1 MLARLARQ
9 YPAMLRT
16 GFAYMSAY
24 RAEVVIWILST
35 TMPLIMYAMWASIAR
50 EAPIGRFDEA
60 AFASYFLAMLIVRQ
74 LSSAYIVWEL
84 NDAIRTG
91 RLSML
96 LVRPVH
102 PLVYYTAEHAG
113 AIPLRAAVLLPL
125 TLLAFALLPGLRF
138 SSEPAHVALALLSV
152 GLAFLLNFLLQALIG
167 LVALYTQQSL
177 SVMDAYFGVWAV
189 LSGYLFPLE
198 LIPNLA
204 QVAAWLPFRA
214 MGSLPA
220 EILLG
225 HLDGPGVLF
234 GLGAQL
240 AWLLAAFTA
249 LAFAWPRA
257 LRRYEAFGS

>member
-1 MLARLARQ
+1 
-9 YPAMLRT
+9 MLRT

-50 EAPIGRFDEA
+50 EAPVGRFDEA

-96 LVRPVH
+96 LLRPVH

-113 AIPLRAAVLLPL
+113 AIPLRAAVLLPI
-125 TLLAFALLPGLRF
+125 TLLALLLIPGVRF
-138 SSEPAHVALALLSV
+138 SSAPEHLFFAALTV
-152 GLAFLLNFLLQALIG
+152 GLAFLLNFLLQALMG
-167 LVALYTQQSL
+167 LIALYTQQSL
-177 SVMDAYFGVWAV
+177 SVMDAFFGVWAI

-198 LIPNLA
+198 LIGPLA
-204 QVAAWLPFRA
+204 QVAVWLPFRA

-225 HLDGPGVLF
+225 HLDGGGISFGVLVQ
-234 GLGAQL
+234 LG
-240 AWLLAAFTA
+240 WLSITFAA
-249 LAFAWPRA
+249 LYVLWPRA
-257 LRRYEAFGS
+257 MRRYEAFGS

>member
-1 MLARLARQ
+1 
-9 YPAMLRT
+9 MLRT

-50 EAPIGRFDEA
+50 EGPVGRFDEA

-96 LVRPVH
+96 LLRPVH
-102 PLVYYTAEHAG
+102 PLIYYTAEHAG
-113 AIPLRAAVLLPL
+113 AIPLRALVLVPI
-125 TLLAFALLPGLRF
+125 T
-138 SSEPAHVALALLSV
+138 ALALVFLPGVRFSAEPV
-152 GLAFLLNFLLQALIG
+152 HLVLAVSTIGFAFLLNFLLQALMG
-167 LVALYTQQSL
+167 LIALYTQQSL
-177 SVMDAYFGVWAV
+177 SVMDAYFGLWAI

-198 LIPNLA
+198 LIGPLA
-204 QVAAWLPFRA
+204 DVARWLPFRA

-225 HLDGPGVLF
+225 HLDSDGIIFGVTVQLGWL
-234 GLGAQL
+234 GLVFLGL
-240 AWLLAAFTA
+240 AVL
-249 LAFAWPRA
+249 WPRA
-257 LRRYEAFGS
+257 MRRYEAYGS

>member
-1 MLARLARQ
+1 
-9 YPAMLRT
+9 MLRT

-50 EAPIGRFDEA
+50 EAPVGRFDEA

-84 NDAIRTG
+84 NDVIRTG

-96 LVRPVH
+96 LLRPVH
-102 PLVYYTAEHAG
+102 PLLYYTAEHAG
-113 AIPLRAAVLLPL
+113 AMPLRAIVLVPITILALVLLP
-125 TLLAFALLPGLRF
+125 GVRF
-138 SSEPAHVALALLSV
+138 SSEPLHIFLAVLTV
-152 GLAFLLNFLLQALIG
+152 GFAFLLNYLLQALMG
-167 LVALYTQQSL
+167 LIALYTQQSL
-177 SVMDAYFGVWAV
+177 SVMDAFFGLWAI

-198 LIPNLA
+198 LVPALA
-204 QVAAWLPFRA
+204 EVAAWLPFRA

-225 HLDGPGVLF
+225 HLDAKAIVF
-234 GLGAQL
+234 GITVQL
-240 AWLLAAFTA
+240 AWLA
-249 LAFAWPRA
+249 LAYVTLLLTWPRA
-257 LRRYEAFGS
+257 MRRYEAFGS

>member
-50 EAPIGRFDEA
+50 EAPVGRFDEA

-84 NDAIRTG
+84 NDLIRTG

-96 LVRPVH
+96 LLRPVH

-125 TLLAFALLPGLRF
+125 TLLALLFIPGVRF
-138 SSEPAHVALALLSV
+138 SAAPEHLALAALTV
-152 GLAFLLNFLLQALIG
+152 GLAFLLNFLIQALIG

-177 SVMDAYFGVWAV
+177 SVMDAFFGVWAI

-198 LIPNLA
+198 LIEPLA
-204 QVAAWLPFRA
+204 RVAVWLPFRA

-225 HLDGPGVLF
+225 HLDGDDLWWGVAVQ
-234 GLGAQL
+234 LG
-240 AWLLAAFTA
+240 WLLTAFAA
-249 LAFAWPRA
+249 LALLWPRA

>member
-1 MLARLARQ
+1 MIARLARQ

-24 RAEVVIWILST
+24 RAEVLIWILST

-50 EAPIGRFDEA
+50 EAPVGRFDEA
-60 AFASYFLAMLIVRQ
+60 AFASYFLAILIVRQ

-84 NDAIRTG
+84 NEAIRTG

-96 LVRPVH
+96 LLRPVH
-102 PLVYYTAEHAG
+102 PLIYYSAEHAG
-113 AIPLRAAVLLPL
+113 AIPLRALVLAPI
-125 TLLAFALLPGLRF
+125 TAAALLLLPGVHF
-138 SSEPAHVALALLSV
+138 SSNPLHFGLAVLTVA
-152 GLAFLLNFLLQALIG
+152 LAFLLNYLLQALIG

-177 SVMDAYFGVWAV
+177 SVMDAFFGLWAV

-198 LIPNLA
+198 LVPGLA
-204 QVAAWLPFRA
+204 KVAVWLPFRA

-225 HLDGPGVLF
+225 HLDDGAILFGVLVQ
-234 GLGAQL
+234 LG
-240 AWLLAAFTA
+240 WLL
-249 LAFAWPRA
+249 LAFAFVLALWPRA
-257 LRRYEAFGS
+257 MRRYEAYGS

>member
-1 MLARLARQ
+1 
-9 YPAMLRT
+9 MLRT

-50 EAPIGRFDEA
+50 EAPVGRFDEA

-96 LVRPVH
+96 LLRPVH

-113 AIPLRAAVLLPL
+113 AIPLRAAVLLPI
-125 TLLAFALLPGLRF
+125 TLLALLLIPGVHF
-138 SSEPAHVALALLSV
+138 SSEPEHLLLALVTV
-152 GLAFLLNFLLQALIG
+152 GLAFLLNFLLQALMG
-167 LVALYTQQSL
+167 LIALYTQQSL
-177 SVMDAYFGVWAV
+177 SVMDAFFGVWAI

-198 LIPNLA
+198 LIGPLA
-204 QVAAWLPFRA
+204 QVAVWLPFRA

-225 HLDGPGVLF
+225 HLDGAGILFGVLVQ
-234 GLGAQL
+234 LG
-240 AWLLAAFTA
+240 WLT
-249 LAFAWPRA
+249 LAFAALSLFWPRA
-257 LRRYEAFGS
+257 MRRYEAFGS